1 MSNVVNLAAVS
12 DAALK
17 YRPDIDG
24 LRAIAVLAV
33 VLFHFELGVG
43 GGYVGVD
50 VFFVI
55 SGYLI
60 TKLILADLERSR
72 FSMLAFWERRVRRLL
87 PAMFVMVGT
96 VLVAGYFL
104 LLPEAYKELAE
115 SVVWQMFFLSNVYFW
130 LTTSYFA
137 GPAEEKPLLHTWSL
151 SVEEQFYLL
160 VPLLMLACWRYARDR
175 MGVVRMFIA
184 VIAVGSFLIS
194 VYTVAFHRSVAFY
207 LLPSRAWEL
216 ALGGLLA
223 TLPSGWPAQNAWVRS
238 GAAAAGLAA
247 IVMAC
252 VAFSAKTPFPG
263 VAALLPCLGTAAVI
277 WAGESGG
284 GGWVARL
291 LSLRPLVFIGLI
303 SYSLYLWH
311 WPVRAFA
318 RYWEL
323 EPPDY
328 GQKFLMVAASI
339 ALAVGSYYFVE
350 QPFRRRKIFGERKR
364 LFLGAIAAVG
374 VLAILSGIVWLS
386 SGLPQRLSKEIFAY
400 GRAQADRVGFQ
411 TTIEDVEAGRLLPLG
426 AQSDG
431 AASVLVWGDSHA
443 MVLTPA
449 FDDAL
454 KSLGLKGEAAA
465 YTATAPLLDFY
476 RPTEFGLNEK
486 AATYNRRVLE
496 HIAKNKPSDVFL
508 AGNWKGYQEMRSSP
522 EQGDLKKQLL
532 STVEA
537 VAATGV
543 KPWVVLQVPKHR
555 QSVPKLLLQEKML
568 GRDISGYLD
577 RPSEWN
583 GLTDDGP
590 ELIERIRELGGEVF
604 DLRPA
609 FYEEETGA
617 YSFLEKDGY
626 PLYRDD
632 NHLTPHGSRVI
643 ATDAIKAALAKTE
656 TTGDGGRETGVRGQ
670 RSEVGDRK
678 TEASVMSCHRLT
690 RTRRRR

>member
-1 MSNVVNLAAVS
+1 MSNAVKPAAF

-33 VLFHFELGVG
+33 VLFHFELGLP

-60 TKLILADLERSR
+60 TKLILADLEQNR
-72 FSMLAFWERRVRRLL
+72 FSMLAFWERRVRRLM
-87 PAMFVMVGT
+87 PAMFVMIGT

-130 LTTSYFA
+130 LTTGYFA

-160 VPLLMLACWRYARDR
+160 VPLLMLACWRYGRDR
-175 MGVVRMFIA
+175 AGVVRMCIA
-184 VIAVGSFLIS
+184 VIAVGSFLVS
-194 VYTVAFHRSVAFY
+194 VYTVAHHRSVAFY

-223 TLPSGWPAQNAWVRS
+223 TLPSGWPTRNGWIRS
-238 GAAAAGLAA
+238 GAAVAGLAA
-247 IVMAC
+247 IM
-252 VAFSAKTPFPG
+252 FSCLAYSAQTPFPG
-263 VAALLPCLGTAAVI
+263 AAALLPCLGTVGLI
-277 WAGESGG
+277 WAGEGG
-284 GGWVARL
+284 RGGEVVRI
-291 LSLRPLVFIGLI
+291 LSWRPLVFIGLI

-323 EPPDY
+323 APPGL
-328 GQKFLMVAASI
+328 GQKLFMVAASI
-339 ALAVGSYYFVE
+339 ALAVASYFLVE
-350 QPFRRRKIFGERKR
+350 QPFRRRKLLGQRTP
-364 LFLGAIAAVG
+364 LFRGALACAAGLVG
-374 VLAILSGIVWLS
+374 LASLVWLAA
-386 SGLPQRLSKEIFAY
+386 GLPQRLSEEIFAY
-400 GRAQADRVGFQ
+400 SRAQTDRVGIS
-411 TTIEDVEAGRLLPLG
+411 TTIEDVETGRLFPLG
-426 AQSDG
+426 AERDG
-431 AASVLVWGDSHA
+431 PASVLVWGDSHA

-476 RPTEFGLNEK
+476 RPTEFGMNEK
-486 AATYNRRVLE
+486 AVIYNQRVFE
-496 HIAKNKPSDVFL
+496 HIAKNRPSDVFL
-508 AGNWKGYQEMRSSP
+508 AGNWQGYQEMRSSP
-522 EQGDLKKQLL
+522 EQGDFKKQLL
-532 STVEA
+532 ATVEA
-537 VAATGV
+537 VAATGA
-543 KPWVVLQVPKHR
+543 KPWVVLQVPKHK

-568 GRDISGYLD
+568 GRNISGYLD

-590 ELIERIRELGGEVF
+590 ELIERIRALGGEVF

-617 YSFLEKDGY
+617 YSLLEKDGY
-626 PLYRDD
+626 PLYRDEH
-632 NHLTPHGSRVI
+632 HLTPHGSRVI
-643 ATDAIKAALAKTE
+643 ATDAITAAVAGSGE
-656 TTGDGGRETGVRGQ
+656 GSWRA
-670 RSEVGDRK
+670 EVG
-678 TEASVMSCHRLT
+678 ASVSR
-690 RTRRRR
+690 